1 MFEKITTLILPVAIT
16 FIGLGLLYMV
26 FQSRLKHL
34 ETKLDTLCTVVNDE
48 VSQRQQLIE
57 RFQAPQAPQVG
68 AGSDVPAHPVA
79 MDVTEGQVAGD
90 AEEGES
96 DSESEGSDY
105 DSDDDT
111 DADSDDGLDADVA
124 EEGNAKLVYES
135 DADAEMID
143 VSDDEGAGADVGV
156 VEVLEAV
163 AAAAEPMTHVTVEEV
178 DLDSV
183 EDSVGVIDVS
193 LPAEAE
199 AEAETDVKADVV
211 ADVATEPA
219 EAAELPEPQPASPQE
234 FDAAV
239 GQEREASRAAVE
251 EGADDATEYHE
262 PEKHDI
268 ETMTEKEMRKL
279 PVAYMRQYMVA
290 RNYTTAAEAK
300 AMRKPEV
307 VNFLMSKRE

>member
-57 RFQAPQAPQVG
+57 RFRAPQAPQVG

-90 AEEGES
+90 AEES

-105 DSDDDT
+105 DSDEDT

-143 VSDDEGAGADVGV
+143 VSDDEGADVGV

-199 AEAETDVKADVV
+199 TEVDVKADVG
-211 ADVATEPA
+211 ADVTTEPA
-219 EAAELPEPQPASPQE
+219 EAAVLPEPQPASPQE

-239 GQEREASRAAVE
+239 GQEREASQAAVE

-279 PVAYMRQYMVA
+279 PVAYMRQYMVG